1 MLTRLEKLYIF
12 YIKEHVILI
21 FPLICNC
28 IYLITLFYPL
38 LYTNVKSGDLK
49 IPQLIENLHNEFLRR
64 ITNLKKSTHIYM
76 LHAELGRRPVEIN
89 IKSRM
94 IGFWLSLVNGKE
106 TKLSKVLYNKKR
118 CDTYNQISIFPHQ
131 NPPFLGPA
139 GKSIK
144 LIVIGICLDNT
155 AAAQRNI
162 SGCRYNCEVCEMKL
176 TWKTYCTVLFY
187 PFYDIYSLA
196 YSSIA
201 NMKKS

>member
-1 MLTRLEKLYIF
+1 M
-12 YIKEHVILI
+12 IL
-21 FPLICNC
+21 L
-28 IYLITLFYPL
+28 
-38 LYTNVKSGDLK
+38 TNVTSVSPLGASLQRTSLILGFLDL
-49 IPQLIENLHNEFLRR
+49 
-64 ITNLKKSTHIYM
+64 T
-76 LHAELGRRPVEIN
+76 V
-89 IKSRM
+89 
-94 IGFWLSLVNGKE
+94 
-106 TKLSKVLYNKKR
+106 
-118 CDTYNQISIFPHQ
+118 QISIFPHQ

-176 TWKTYCTVLFY
+176 TWKTYSTVLFY

-201 NMKKS
+201 NMKKSLIYTIITLKTATQHLKVSFALTDMRIQ